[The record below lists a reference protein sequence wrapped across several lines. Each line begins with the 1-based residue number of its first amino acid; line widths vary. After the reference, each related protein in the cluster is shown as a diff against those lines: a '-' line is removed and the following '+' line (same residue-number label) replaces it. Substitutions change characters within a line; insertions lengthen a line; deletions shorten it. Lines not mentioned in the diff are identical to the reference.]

1 MFTFKEMGTELYLKA
16 KAFLWMLIDNT
27 HPCIPSTR
35 EIVWP
40 LRPFQTDKFKSLLF

>member
-1 MFTFKEMGTELYLKA
+1 MFTFKEMENELYLKA

-27 HPCIPSTR
+27 HSYIPSTY

-40 LRPFQTDKFKSLLF
+40 PWPFQTDKFESLLF